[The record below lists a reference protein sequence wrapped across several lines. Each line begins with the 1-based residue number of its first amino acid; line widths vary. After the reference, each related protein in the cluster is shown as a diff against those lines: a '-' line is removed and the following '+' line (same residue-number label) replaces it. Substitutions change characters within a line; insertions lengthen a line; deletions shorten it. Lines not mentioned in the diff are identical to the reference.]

1 ATISGGEDLI
11 NLVADTYTLVV
22 TDNTNPYNQ
31 CSSTAEFVIADD
43 LPVIAVR
50 TSSIN
55 TTPDTNCDNNN
66 ANGSISITAIHVD
79 GIAVSGAELAN
90 YSVTWNDLNGGE
102 TLNTVD
108 VTNDRVINVLPGT
121 YTGTI
126 SKTNGNMCSSSVFSV
141 TVDQEGITPVMTETS
156 SENTYCSG
164 GNGSVTIEVTAPD
177 TDEANY
183 QFDWYEGQ
191 GTTGTFR
198 ADLSGI
204 GNNTANGLAPM
215 FYTVLVTT
223 QSSASNGTG
232 CSDQIIV
239 EVKDN
244 PDLLSIPVSGTDL
257 STNITNCSPDNGQI
271 IIDGITLNGADIT
284 DEATLAT
291 YSYELFDSS
300 DASLGAFANAGSGA
314 ASDFPSTNADLSA
327 GTYFVRVTNT
337 TTGCVSSPRAIIIDS
352 DATKPE
358 LSLVVDQVNTS
369 CDPAT
374 ADGELTVT
382 ISGPDSDS
390 NYDVQWYFGV
400 ITSGTAELLADGA
413 AAASGFTP
421 SITTSGTAPTMT
433 SNISGLMEGSYYVV
447 VTDNSNPNNNCNQN
461 FAKTII
467 QDTTFNI
474 SLDLTVLGHQ
484 TNCTPNGEVEVT
496 SVDLT
501 RLNGAS
507 TSNTS
512 GVGGVAPVLAVYDL
526 ELLDENLSNA
536 VTISSDTDLQGLSA
550 GTYYIQA
557 THQTYQCVSLEKQFV
572 INETIFYPE
581 AATETVTQNSSC
593 TTSGNGSISITLET
607 NSVANAYTVDWRDGS
622 TASAPATSGTVAIAA
637 NTFTLSDLSS
647 GFYTAVINDA
657 TSGCSVNFTYEI
669 GDSLRY
675 PVVNVPADQIVHN
688 TICNT
693 PGNGTITI
701 TDADITIAGT
711 QPGTTAFTWTYSN
724 GVGTIVDQAIP
735 GASPIV
741 LTNLDADTYT
751 LVATS
756 ATGCASSSFEVIILD
771 ESQNPVIDSF
781 TMTPN
786 SNCTGTVAL
795 GAIELTSIDG
805 AAPSAG
811 SYTYQWY
818 VGSSATGGQEVS
830 TILGETDDAELLQ
843 NVPDG
848 FYTVE
853 ITNTD
858 ATTNTNCSSTQTIE
872 VQNDPEYPIIASY
885 EVNKNLICTVPG
897 NGSFVVTG
905 VRYQGN
911 SLSMGNSADSLNLTT
926 NFTLSLFD
934 SDEIFIKNGNA
945 ANPMEISGLSEG
957 SYFAAIEPIDSEC
970 ESQKVQFEIIDK
982 PFNPEIQIVVVEA
995 DSTCSTTGTTP
1006 NGALLAIPDNASN
1019 PIHIDSSYV
1028 FTWFEVDAAGT
1039 RQGTSLSSNDTLFS
1053 QYAGRYEVVVENINA
1068 GCTSQ
1073 AYFTLENVPLE
1084 IEIIA
1089 VDSANMTTCSP
1100 SNAYFEVTGMSTGS
1114 LSDYTFAF
1122 YDQDPSTGTPT
1133 PIQDGTDSIASA
1145 AVSGTSIV
1153 AGDYYIIATSI
1164 ATGCVSNIYQI
1175 EIEDET
1181 TPPSIVLDDFSLQMN
1196 CDPANPN
1203 GTLTVSANGSQDNTL
1218 YTFEWIDDSDGSVVE
1233 ANNASAT
1240 GLSAGSYTI
1249 NVTEVATGCTSSETF
1264 GMIDDL
1270 LDPIP
1275 LTPQITHNTNCID
1288 PNGQASV
1295 NINITSDEFT
1305 TRGITIQDF
1314 GFYWYTGNLDG
1325 TVPDLSAAD
1334 TVSNFYTGLAEG
1346 TYSVYVINETD
1357 SGCNG
1362 TWRVVNIQDKSV
1374 KPEFRIDIVNHL
1386 TICYPDKPN
1395 GRAKVGFPIENIS
1408 AYSFTWY
1415 DGPTINDDSLKTGYS
1430 IDSLAAGTYAVEV
1443 TSLITGC
1450 SIVGTFD
1457 IIDAT
1462 EEVPA
1467 PSLNLL
1473 GHRTSCVEPDGR
1485 ARASVAGQTE
1495 GYEFNW
1501 AKKDSPMD
1509 IEFTGVDY
1517 GQMDTAT
1524 YVVTATDLST
1534 GCTSAT
1540 REVTILNMITD
1551 PEFEVRSKSSLCLR
1565 TEDGSQNQ
1573 FNGQAEIVFL
1583 NDSTGQIAT
1592 EVTWFGPY
1600 SITSKES
1607 TLIDAPPGL
1616 WTVEFKANNGCLYT
1630 AEFEIETSLRVYNG
1644 MSVNNDGD
1652 NEFFLIDCI
1661 DQFPDN
1667 KVTIFNRDGTRIFE
1681 IEGYDNF
1688 DKRFDGVSNVGKSG
1702 FVMPMGTYFYIIEK
1716 GDGSDPIQGYLE
1728 LVR

>member
-1 ATISGGEDLI
+1 SLTPAADPQVFSGLAPDTYSIVITDETTGCVSSLYQVIIGSDPSTPVLSATITED
-11 NLVADTYTLVV
+11 
-22 TDNTNPYNQ
+22 
-31 CSSTAEFVIADD
+31 E
-43 LPVIAVR
+43 
-50 TSSIN
+50 
-55 TTPDTNCDNNN
+55 
-66 ANGSISITAIHVD
+66 
-79 GIAVSGAELAN
+79 
-90 YSVTWNDLNGGE
+90 
-102 TLNTVD
+102 
-108 VTNDRVINVLPGT
+108 
-121 YTGTI
+121 
-126 SKTNGNMCSSSVFSV
+126 
-141 TVDQEGITPVMTETS
+141 
-156 SENTYCSG
+156 YCTG
-164 GNGSVTIEVTAPD
+164 GNGTIAITIEAPVGNSRD
-177 TDEANY
+177 LSEYT
-183 QFDWYEGQ
+183 FDWYNGQ
-191 GTTGTFR
+191 GTSGTQFVTASVGDNAASAGGDEQTG
-198 ADLSGI
+198 LSAG
-204 GNNTANGLAPM
+204 
-215 FYTVLVTT
+215 FYTIVATT
-223 QSSASNGTG
+223 TASPGID

-244 PDLLSIPVSGTDL
+244 PDLLSVPVSGTDL
-257 STNITNCSPDNGQI
+257 STNITNCSPENGQI

-284 DEATLAT
+284 DEATLAS
-291 YSYELFDSS
+291 YSYELFDSN
-300 DASLGAFANAGSGA
+300 DASLGAFANAGSA
-314 ASDFPSTNADLSA
+314 TANDFPSTNADLSA

-337 TTGCVSSPRAIIIDS
+337 TTGCISSPRAIIIDS
-352 DATKPE
+352 DASKPE

-382 ISGPDSDS
+382 VSGPDSDS

-400 ITSGTAELLADGA
+400 ITSGTAELLADGV

-421 SITTSGTAPTMT
+421 SISTSGSAPTMT

-447 VTDNSNPNNNCNQN
+447 VTDNSNPNNDCNQN

-474 SLDLTVLGHQ
+474 SLNLSVLTHQ

-496 SVDLT
+496 SIDLT

-526 ELLDENLSNA
+526 ELLDENLSNP
-536 VTISSDTDLQGLSA
+536 VTISSDADLQGLSA

-581 AATETVTQNSSC
+581 AAAETVTQNSSC

-607 NSVANAYTVDWRDGS
+607 DGVANAYTVDWRDGS
-622 TASAPATSGTVAIAA
+622 TASAPATSGTVTIAA

-647 GFYTAVINDA
+647 GFYTAIINDA

-688 TICNT
+688 TICNN

-724 GVGTIVDQAIP
+724 GAGTIVDQAIP
-735 GASPIV
+735 SASPIV
-741 LTNLDADTYT
+741 LTDLDTDTYT

-756 ATGCASSSFEVIILD
+756 ATGCASSSFDVIISD

-795 GAIELTSIDG
+795 GAIEITSIDG

-818 VGSSATGGQEVS
+818 VGSSATGGQEVN

-858 ATTNTNCSSTQTIE
+858 ATSNTNCSSTQTIE
-872 VQNDPEYPIIASY
+872 VQNDPEYPIISSY

-911 SLSMGNSADSLNLTT
+911 SLNMGNSTDSLNLTT

-934 SDEIFIKNGNA
+934 SDEVFIKNGDA

-1039 RQGTSLSSNDTLFS
+1039 RQGASLSSNDTLFS
-1053 QYAGRYEVVVENINA
+1053 QYAGRYEVVVENVNA

-1073 AYFTLENVPLE
+1073 AYFTLENIPLE

-1100 SNAYFEVTGMSTGS
+1100 SNAYLEVTSMNTGS

-1122 YDQDPSTGTPT
+1122 YDQDPSAGNPT

-1145 AVSGTSIV
+1145 AVSGTSIL
-1153 AGDYYIIATSI
+1153 AGDYYIVATSI

-1181 TPPSIVLDDFSLQMN
+1181 TPPVIVLDDFSLQMN
-1196 CDPANPN
+1196 CDPTNPN

-1233 ANNASAT
+1233 ANNASAS

-1249 NVTEVATGCTSSETF
+1249 NVTEVATGCTASETF

-1314 GFYWYTGNLDG
+1314 GFYWYTGNLEG
-1325 TVPDLSAAD
+1325 TVPDLNAAD

-1362 TWRVVNIQDKSV
+1362 TWRVVNVQDKSV

-1430 IDSLAAGTYAVEV
+1430 IDSLSAGTYAVEV

-1467 PSLNLL
+1467 PSLSLL

-1501 AKKDSPMD
+1501 AKKDSPTD

-1517 GQMDTAT
+1517 GQMDTTT
-1524 YVVTATDLST
+1524 YVVTATDLAT
-1534 GCTSAT
+1534 GCTSDS
-1540 REVTILNMITD
+1540 REVTILNRITD
-1551 PEFEVRSKSSLCLR
+1551 PEFEIRSKSSLCLR

-1592 EVTWFGPY
+1592 EVKWSGPY
-1600 SITSKES
+1600 SITSTES

-1616 WTVEFKANNGCLYT
+1616 WSVEFKANNGCLYI